1 MKRIE
6 CIELEL
12 KNNNHEKVEMSRI
25 NSLLDQIEE
34 AKITIKDLKT
44 MLDEELMETEIYK
57 TVFESTR
64 STVDENGYE
73 CPEKEAHK
81 HALKMALLNYKT
93 PVKKEKN

>member
-1 MKRIE
+1 
-6 CIELEL
+6 
-12 KNNNHEKVEMSRI
+12 MSRI

-34 AKITIKDLKT
+34 AKDVLNELKSK
-44 MLDEELMETEIYK
+44 LDEELMETEIYK
-57 TVFESTR
+57 TVFESTK

-93 PVKKEKN
+93 PVKNKKT